1 MEILKQWILVLLCT
15 GFICSAVGRLNKSPG
30 LKLVCS
36 LAMLAAL
43 LWPIGRL
50 KGMDFALPSL
60 DEYKAAV
67 NARSEEYMQEV
78 SEQNVAIIS
87 ERAAEYI
94 SEQAALMGIECEAE
108 VTCGQNENGE
118 FLPLGAVINSPQEE
132 NAELLQLI
140 SKDLGIKKEALDWKV
155 NTNAQN

>member
-1 MEILKQWILVLLCT
+1 MLLCT
-15 GFICSAVGRLNKSPG
+15 GFICSAVERINKAPG

-36 LAMLAAL
+36 LAMLIAL

-50 KGMDFALPSL
+50 KGMDFALPLL

-67 NARSEEYMQEV
+67 QAKSDEYMEEV
-78 SEQNVAIIS
+78 SKENIAIIS
-87 ERAAEYI
+87 AQTAEYI

-118 FLPLGAVINSPQEE
+118 FVPVGAVITSNQVE
-132 NAELLQLI
+132 NADLLQLL
-140 SKDLGIKKEALDWKV
+140 SGDLGIKKEALDWKV